1 MHEVE
6 TQAIRRHERAG
17 LLDMRAK
24 HLAQRRMD
32 QVRRSVI
39 APCCIAQ
46 RAINFG
52 GHEVANRKTSFDLLD
67 TMGPRQA
74 GPESYYAGHARSAG
88 AGVEPSLVGD
98 LSARFDVERRPCENG
113 VSVPALLEC
122 VDRLLL
128 RVEECQHGNALHDGI
143 AIALERVTGVS

>member
-6 TQAIRRHERAG
+6 TQAIGRHERAG

-32 QVRRSVI
+32 EVRRSVI
-39 APCCIAQ
+39 AACCIAQ

-52 GHEVANRKTSFDLLD
+52 GHQIANRKTSFDLLD
-67 TMGPRQA
+67 TVRPRQT
-74 GPESYYAGHARSAG
+74 GPESYDAGHARSAG
-88 AGVEPSLVGD
+88 AGVQPSLVGD
-98 LSARFDVERRPCENG
+98 LSARFDIERRPGEYG
-113 VSVPALLEC
+113 VSVPAILEC

-128 RVEECQHGNALHDGI
+128 RVEEREYGNALHDRIG
-143 AIALERVTGVS
+143 IALERVTGVS